1 VQHERATL
9 EAGRGLQNRDAWP
22 LEGRERER
30 PLPDS
35 HRHVA
40 LSSSSRDLD
49 REPFASLEAAT
60 FRAKARA
67 LRRCG

>member
-9 EAGRGLQNRDAWP
+9 EAGRGLQNREP
-22 LEGRERER
+22 GHSQGREREL

-35 HRHVA
+35 LRHVA

-60 FRAKARA
+60 FRAKARV